1 MDFYQIK
8 EAEDKGKKGALT
20 VFPDFRVTRSKDLMV
35 RAKSFYAIWDEKT
48 GIWSQD
54 EFDVQRLVD
63 EEICAH
69 EVQTQAFEVNRK
81 LLGNFS
87 SNSWLQF
94 RNYMGHLSDSYKQ
107 LDESLTFSNTEVK
120 KEDYVSRRLEY
131 PLEEGS
137 FTAYDELVSVLYAP
151 EERAKLEWAIGAIVA
166 GDAKDIQK
174 FIVLYGAGGTGK
186 STILNI
192 ILWLFN
198 GYTAV
203 FEAKALAG
211 SNNLFSTEAFRH
223 NPLVAIQHDGDLSKI
238 EDNTK
243 LNSIISHE
251 DLLINEK
258 NKPSYMMAIN
268 AFLFM
273 GTNKP
278 VHITDAKS
286 GIIRRLIDVHP
297 TGEKVPPRKYQALM
311 SQIKFELGAI
321 AWHCLQT
328 YREMGKDYYSSY
340 RPVEMMLQT
349 DVFYNFIEAYY
360 DVFSGQNGTTLQQSY
375 KLYKEFVEETNVP
388 YKLAQYKF
396 REELRNYF
404 EEYIDRHEMP
414 DGTRVRSYFKGF
426 KADRFKSQ
434 TVKTEMAFS
443 LVLDSDESLFDREFS
458 TQPAQYSKA
467 DGTPKL
473 FWTNNPREGKGGKE
487 YIPAD
492 SQVVSTTLADLD
504 TKREHFVRVP
514 LNHIVI
520 DFDLTDDDGNKSAE
534 KNLEAASQWPAT
546 YAEFSK
552 SGAGI
557 HLHYLYEGD
566 VLELR
571 RLYEPGIEIKVYT
584 GDSTLRRRLTK
595 CNNVP
600 IAKINSGL
608 PLKEK
613 KVINQEAIKSEKGL
627 RDLLTRN
634 LRKEIHPGTKPS
646 IDFIHHILHEAY
658 NTEGFTYDV
667 SDMRPKLMAFANN
680 STHQALTCLKIVMDM
695 KLASETTGDSHQNDP
710 DPEKAKLTFFD
721 CEVFPNL
728 FIICWKIEGS
738 DEVVRMINP
747 TSQAVEELFKM
758 LLVGYNCR
766 KYDNHI
772 MYAASLGYSN
782 IQLYQL
788 SKRLIENEKNAYFG
802 AAYNISFTDI
812 YDYLSEKKSLKK
824 WEIELGLR
832 HVENQYDWDKPV
844 PEDKW
849 EEVADYCANDVR
861 GTEGVYN
868 ARKGDFVARQILAEL
883 SGLSM
888 NASTQQHS
896 AKILFGED
904 RKPQEKFI
912 YTDLAETFPGYTHEF
927 NPETKKMESSYLGE
941 NPSEGGFVF
950 AKPGIYHN
958 VCVFDVA
965 SMHPTSIEM
974 LNLFG
979 EYTKKFSELKAA
991 RIAIKHKDYDAARA
1005 MLGGALAK
1013 YLVDDK
1019 DAKALSDALK
1029 IVINIV
1035 YGLTSASFDN
1045 AFRDPRNI
1053 DNIVA
1058 KRGALFMIELKNAVL
1073 EGGFDVIHIKTDSI
1087 KVPNATAELRD
1098 FIVEFGKR
1106 YGYDFEHETTYEKI
1120 ALVNDAVYI
1129 AYAAAGDKVEGNV
1142 FNSGMLRAPTDEA
1155 AHWEAKGAEFAH
1167 PYVYKT
1173 LFTHDQIKFDDL
1185 GETKSVQKGAIYLDH
1200 EGDETAMA
1208 FMEDK
1213 RQFIGKVGRFVPVTE
1228 GGGTALRVDGGK
1240 EYAVAGT
1247 KGYRWLEAELVEK
1260 LNKKDLIDYSYY
1272 QKKVDSAA
1280 DSIREYGDFE
1290 AFVS

>member
-8 EAEDKGKKGALT
+8 EVEDKGKKGT
-20 VFPDFRVTRSKDLMV
+20 VTVYPDFRVTRSKDLMV
-35 RAKSFYAIWDEKT
+35 RAKSFYGIWDEQN
-48 GIWSQD
+48 GMWSQD
-54 EFDVQRLVD
+54 EFEVQRLMD
-63 EEICAH
+63 LEISAH
-69 EVQTQAFEVNRK
+69 SVETQAFEVHRK

-94 RNYMGHLSDSYKQ
+94 RNYMGHLSDSYTQ
-107 LDESLTFSNTEVK
+107 LDETLTFSNTEVK
-120 KEDYVSRRLEY
+120 KSDFVSRRLAY

-137 FTAYDELVSVLYAP
+137 YAAYDELMSVLYAP

-174 FIVLYGAGGTGK
+174 FLVLYGKGGSGK
-186 STILNI
+186 STVLNI
-192 ILWLFN
+192 IGWLFD

-211 SNNLFSTEAFRH
+211 SNNLFSTEAFRN

-251 DLLINEK
+251 GLLINEK
-258 NKPSYMMAIN
+258 NKPSYMMIIN

-297 TGEKVPPRKYQALM
+297 SGELLPPRKYQTLM
-311 SQIKFELGAI
+311 AQIKFELGAI
-321 AWHCLQT
+321 AWHCMSV
-328 YREMGKDYYSSY
+328 YRAMGKNFYASY

-349 DVFYNFIEAYY
+349 DVFYNFIEAHY
-360 DVFSGQNGTTLQQSY
+360 DIFSGQNGTTLQQAY

-404 EEYIDRHEMP
+404 EEFIDRHEMP
-414 DGTRVRSYFKGF
+414 DGTRVRSYYRGF
-426 KADRFKSQ
+426 SADRFKVQ
-434 TVKTEMAFS
+434 TVKDEMAFS
-443 LVLDSDESLFDREFS
+443 LVLDSSESIFDKEFAN
-458 TQPAQYSKA
+458 QPAQYSKE
-467 DGTPKL
+467 DGFPKL
-473 FWTNNPREGKGGKE
+473 YWTNAVKQRDGKD
-487 YIPAD
+487 YIPKG
-492 SQVVSTTLADLD
+492 SEVVSTTLSDLD
-504 TKREHFVRVP
+504 TSREHYVKVP

-520 DFDLTDDDGNKSAE
+520 DFDLTGEDGEKDAA

-552 SGAGI
+552 SGGGI

-566 VLELR
+566 VEELR
-571 RLYEPGIEIKVYT
+571 RIYEPGIEIKVYS
-584 GDSTLRRRLTK
+584 GDSSLRRRLTQ

-600 IAKINSGL
+600 VATLNSGL

-613 KVINQEAIKSEKGL
+613 KVISQDAVKSEKGL
-627 RDLLTRN
+627 RDLILRN

-646 IDFIHHILHEAY
+646 IDFIHHILSEAY
-658 NTEGFTYDV
+658 RSGLIYDV

-695 KLASETTGDSHQNDP
+695 KLAMENVSESGLP
-710 DPEKAKLTFFD
+710 DPELGEQKLAFFD

-728 FIICWKIEGS
+728 FIICWSYEDS
-738 DEVVRMINP
+738 DEVVTMINP
-747 TSQAVEELFKM
+747 TAQAVEELFKL

-772 MYAASLGYSN
+772 LYAASLGYTN
-782 IQLYQL
+782 IQLYNL

-802 AAYNISFTDI
+802 AAYNISYTDI
-812 YDYLSEKKSLKK
+812 FDYLSEKKSLKK
-824 WEIELGLR
+824 WEIELGL
-832 HVENQYDWDKPV
+832 HHIENQYDWDTPV
-844 PEDKW
+844 PEEFWKD
-849 EEVADYCANDVR
+849 VADYCANDVR
-861 GTEGVYN
+861 GTKGVFK
-868 ARKGDFVARQILAEL
+868 ARKQDFVARQILAEL

-888 NASTQQHS
+888 NASTQQHT
-896 AKILFGED
+896 ARIVFGED
-904 RKPQEKFI
+904 RKPQEKFV
-912 YTDLAETFPGYTHEF
+912 YTDLSKTFPGYTYGF
-927 NPETKKMESSYLGE
+927 NPDTKKNESSYLGE

-950 AKPGIYHN
+950 AKPGIHHN
-958 VCVFDVA
+958 VAVLDVA
-965 SMHPTSIEM
+965 SMHPTSIEE

-979 EYTKKFSELKAA
+979 EYTQRYADLKKA
-991 RIAIKHKDYDAARA
+991 RLAIKHRDYETASTVLDGK
-1005 MLGGALAK
+1005 LKLF
-1013 YLVDDK
+1013 LNEDDFDPEK
-1019 DAKALSDALK
+1019 ELSDDLIALSFALK

-1035 YGLTSASFDN
+1035 YGLTSAGFEN
-1045 AFRDPRNI
+1045 AFRDPRNV

-1073 EGGFDVIHIKTDSI
+1073 EGGYDVVHIKTDSI
-1087 KVPNATAELRD
+1087 KVADANQEVID
-1098 FIVEFGKR
+1098 FIMQFGKQ
-1106 YGYDFEHETTYEKI
+1106 YGYDFEHEATYEKM

-1129 AYAAAGDKVEGNV
+1129 AYVKAGKK
-1142 FNSGMLRAPTDEA
+1142 P
-1155 AHWEAKGAEFAH
+1155 AHWEATGAEFKH
-1167 PYVYKT
+1167 PYVFKT
-1173 LFTHDQIKFDDL
+1173 LFSHEQIEYKDL
-1185 GETKSVQKGAIYLDH
+1185 GETKAVQKGAIFLDY
-1200 EGDETAMA
+1200 EGDDTAMA
-1208 FMEDK
+1208 LMKDK
-1213 RQFIGKVGRFVPVTE
+1213 KQFIGKVGRFVPVIE
-1228 GGGTALRVDGGK
+1228 GGGILLRIDGEK
-1240 EYAVAGT
+1240 EYAVSGS
-1247 KGYRWLEAELVEK
+1247 KGYRWLESEFVDK
-1260 LNKKDLIDYSYY
+1260 MGKKDSIDYNYG
-1272 QKKVDSAA
+1272 KKMVDSAA
-1280 DSIREYGDFE
+1280 DSIRAFGDFE

>member
-8 EAEDKGKKGALT
+8 EAEDKGKKGAVT
-20 VFPDFRVTRSKDLMV
+20 VFPDFRVTRSKDLLV
-35 RAKSFYAIWDEKT
+35 RAKSFYAIWDEKN
-48 GIWSQD
+48 GMWSQD

-69 EVQTQAFEVNRK
+69 EVRTQALEINRK

-94 RNYMGHLSDSYKQ
+94 RNYMGHLSDSYTQ
-107 LDESLTFSNTEVK
+107 LDETLTFSNTEVK
-120 KEDYVSRRLEY
+120 KEDFVSRRLSY

-137 FTAYDELVSVLYAP
+137 YAAYDELMAVLYDP

-186 STILNI
+186 STVLNI
-192 ILWLFN
+192 ILWLFE

-211 SNNLFSTEAFRH
+211 SNNQFSTEAFRH

-311 SQIKFELGAI
+311 SQIKFELGGI
-321 AWHCLQT
+321 AWHCLQV

-349 DVFYNFIEAYY
+349 DVFYNFIEAHY
-360 DVFSGQNGTTLQQSY
+360 DVFSGSDGTTLQQSY

-404 EEYIDRHEMP
+404 EEFIDRHEMP
-414 DGTRVRSYFKGF
+414 DGTRVRSYYQGF

-443 LVLDSDESLFDREFS
+443 LVLDSDESLFDREFAN
-458 TQPAQYSKA
+458 QPAQYSKA

-473 FWTNNPREGKGGKE
+473 FWTNSPREGKNGRE

-492 SQVVSTTLADLD
+492 SQVVTTILSDLD

-520 DFDLTDDDGNKSAE
+520 DFDLTDEDGNKSAE
-534 KNLEAASQWPAT
+534 RNLEAASQWPAT

-557 HLHYLYEGD
+557 HLHYLYDGD
-566 VLELR
+566 VNELR

-600 IAKINSGL
+600 VATLNSGL

-627 RDLLTRN
+627 RDLLMRN

-658 NTEGFTYDV
+658 NTEGLVYDV
-667 SDMRPKLMAFANN
+667 NDLRPKLMAFANN

-695 KLASETTGDSHQNDP
+695 KLASENADQQGAPEP
-710 DPEKAKLTFFD
+710 DPTDAKLAFFD

-728 FIICWKIEGS
+728 FIICWSYEDS

-747 TSQAVEELFKM
+747 TAQAVEELFK
-758 LLVGYNCR
+758 LLLIGYNCR

-782 IQLYQL
+782 IQLYNL
-788 SKRLIENEKNAYFG
+788 SKRLIANEKSAYFG

-812 YDYLSEKKSLKK
+812 YDYLSIKMSLKK
-824 WEIELGLR
+824 WEIELGL
-832 HVENQYDWDKPV
+832 HHIENQYDWDKPV

-849 EEVADYCANDVR
+849 EEVADYCVNDVI
-861 GTEGVYN
+861 GTKGVFRAQKQDY
-868 ARKGDFVARQILAEL
+868 VARQILAEL

-888 NASTQQHS
+888 NSSTQQHA

-904 RKPQEKFI
+904 RKPQEKFV
-912 YTDLAETFPGYTHEF
+912 YTDLSKTFPGYTHEY

-950 AKPGIYHN
+950 AKPGIYEN

-965 SMHPTSIEM
+965 SMHPTSIEE

-979 EYTKKFSELKAA
+979 EYTEKFRELKAA
-991 RIAIKHKDYDAARA
+991 RVAIKHKDYDTARQ

-1013 YLVDDK
+1013 HLTDPK

-1035 YGLTSASFDN
+1035 YGLSSASFDN
-1045 AFRDPRNI
+1045 SFRDPRNV

-1098 FIVEFGKR
+1098 FIVDFGKR
-1106 YGYDFEHETTYEKI
+1106 YGYDFEHETTYEKM
-1120 ALVNDAVYI
+1120 ALVNAAVYI

-1142 FNSGMLRAPTDEA
+1142 FNSGLLRAPTDEE
-1155 AHWEAKGAEFAH
+1155 AHWDAVGPEFQH
-1167 PYVYKT
+1167 PFVFKT
-1173 LFTHDQIKFDDL
+1173 LFSHDQIDYKDL
-1185 GETKSVQKGAIYLDH
+1185 GETKSVQKGAIYLDY

-1208 FMEDK
+1208 FMENK

-1228 GGGTALRVDGGK
+1228 GGGTALRVDGEK
-1240 EYAVAGT
+1240 EYAVSGT
-1247 KGYRWLEAELVEK
+1247 KGYRWLEAEFVEQT
-1260 LNKKDLIDYSYY
+1260 NKKDLIDYDYY
-1272 QKKVDSAA
+1272 KSLVDSAA
-1280 DSIREYGDFE
+1280 DSIRKFGDFE

>member
-8 EAEDKGKKGALT
+8 EAEDKGKKGSVT

-35 RAKSFYAIWDEKT
+35 RAKSFYAIWDEQN

-54 EFDVQRLVD
+54 EFDVQRLMDV
-63 EEICAH
+63 EICAH
-69 EVQTQAFEVNRK
+69 EVRTQAFEVNLK

-94 RNYMGHLSDSYKQ
+94 RNYMGHLSDSYTQ
-107 LDESLTFSNTEVK
+107 LDETLTFSNTEVK
-120 KEDYVSRRLEY
+120 KEDFVSRRLAY

-137 FTAYDELVSVLYAP
+137 YAAYDELMGVLYEP

-186 STILNI
+186 STVLNI
-192 ILWLFN
+192 ILWLFE

-297 TGEKVPPRKYQALM
+297 SGEKLPPRRYQTLM

-321 AWHCLQT
+321 AWHCMQV

-349 DVFYNFIEAYY
+349 DVFYNFIEAHF
-360 DVFSGQNGTTLQQSY
+360 DVFSGQNGTTLQQAY

-404 EEYIDRHEMP
+404 EEFIDRHEMP
-414 DGTRVRSYFKGF
+414 DGTRVRSYYKGF
-426 KADRFKSQ
+426 NADRFKSQ
-434 TVKTEMAFS
+434 TVKAEMAFS
-443 LVLDSDESLFDREFS
+443 LVLDSNESLFDKEFAK
-458 TQPAQYSKA
+458 QEAQYSKA

-473 FWTNNPREGKGGKE
+473 FWTNSPRQDTHGKE
-487 YIPAD
+487 YIPSP
-492 SQVVSTTLADLD
+492 SQVVSTVLSDLD

-520 DFDLTDDDGNKSAE
+520 DFDLTDDNGEKSAE
-534 KNLEAASQWPAT
+534 RNLEAASQWPAT

-627 RDLLTRN
+627 RDLLARN

-646 IDFIHHILHEAY
+646 IDFIHHILQEAY
-658 NTEGFTYDV
+658 STEGFSYDV

-695 KLASETTGDSHQNDP
+695 KLESEDASNLGVP
-710 DPEKAKLTFFD
+710 DPNPGDQKLTFFD
-721 CEVFPNL
+721 TEVFPNL
-728 FIICWKIEGS
+728 FVICWKFEGS
-738 DEVVRMINP
+738 DTVVRMINP
-747 TSQAVEELFKM
+747 TPQAVEELFQM
-758 LLVGYNCR
+758 MLVGYNCR

-772 MYAASLGYSN
+772 LYAASLGYSN
-782 IQLYQL
+782 IQLYNL
-788 SKRLIENEKNAYFG
+788 SKRLIENDKNAYFG
-802 AAYNISFTDI
+802 AAYNISYTDI
-812 YDYLSEKKSLKK
+812 FDYLSEKKSLKK
-824 WEIELGLR
+824 WEIELGL
-832 HVENQYDWDKPV
+832 HHLENQYDWDAPV
-844 PEDKW
+844 PEEKW
-849 EEVADYCANDVR
+849 GEVTDYCANDVI
-861 GTEGVYN
+861 GTEGVHK
-868 ARKGDFVARQILAEL
+868 ARKQDYVARQILSEL

-888 NASTQQHS
+888 NASTQQHT
-896 AKILFGED
+896 ARIVFGEE
-904 RKPQEKFI
+904 RKPQDKFV
-912 YTDLAETFPGYTHEF
+912 YTDLSKTFPGYTHKF
-927 NPETKKMESSYLGE
+927 NPTTKKMESEYLGE

-950 AKPGIYHN
+950 ARPGIHHN
-958 VCVFDVA
+958 VAVLDVA
-965 SMHPTSIEM
+965 SMHPTSIEE

-979 EYTKKFSELKAA
+979 EYTQRYADLKRA
-991 RIAIKHKDYDAARA
+991 RLAIKHMNYEAACTVLDGKLKPFLNKA
-1005 MLGGALAK
+1005 DFDLDELSADL
-1013 YLVDDK
+1013 L
-1019 DAKALSDALK
+1019 ALSFALK

-1035 YGLTSASFDN
+1035 YGLTSASFEN
-1045 AFRDPRNI
+1045 AFRDPKNV

-1073 EGGFDVIHIKTDSI
+1073 EGGYDVVHIKTDSI
-1087 KVPNATAELRD
+1087 KIADANQEVID
-1098 FIVEFGKR
+1098 FVMQFGLQ
-1106 YGYDFEHETTYEKI
+1106 YGYEFEHEATYEKM

-1129 AYAAAGDKVEGNV
+1129 AYVAKAKK
-1142 FNSGMLRAPTDEA
+1142 P
-1155 AHWEAKGAEFAH
+1155 AHWEATGAEFKH
-1167 PYVYKT
+1167 PFVFKT
-1173 LFTHDQIKFDDL
+1173 LFSHEPIEYKDL
-1185 GETKSVQKGAIYLDH
+1185 GETKAVQKGAIFLDY
-1200 EGDETAMA
+1200 EGDDVAMA
-1208 FMEDK
+1208 LMDDK
-1213 RQFIGKVGRFVPVTE
+1213 RQFIGKVGRFVPVNE
-1228 GGGTALRVDGGK
+1228 GGGLALRVDNDK
-1240 EYAVAGT
+1240 DFAVSGT
-1247 KGYRWLEAELVEK
+1247 KGYRWLESEFVDK
-1260 LNKKDLIDYSYY
+1260 MGKKDSINYDYY
-1272 QKKVDSAA
+1272 KKMVDSAA
-1280 DSIREYGDFE
+1280 DSIRAFGDFE
-1290 AFVS
+1290 GFVS